1 MVRIVSVL
9 VPLVLALHGLIHL
22 MGFAK
27 GFGLLALPQLSRS
40 ISRPLG
46 LAWLA
51 AALLTLGAAAALPLA
66 PRWGW
71 AVAVAALFVSQA
83 VIVVS
88 WSDAKFGTLANL
100 LLLAAA
106 AYGYLAHGPT
116 SLSAEYTRALA
127 VAAPVPPG
135 APLTEADL
143 APLPA
148 PVQRYIRASGALGQP
163 RVHDFRA
170 HWTGRIRAGADEP
183 WMDFTAEQ
191 MNTLDPPRRFF
202 FMDAV
207 MKGLPVDVFHRF
219 DEAGA
224 TMRVRLLS
232 AVTMVDAAGPMMTR
246 SETVT
251 LFNDLCLFAPGEL
264 VRPSITWEAVDEH
277 TARARYTQGP
287 DTIAATLHF
296 NDADALVDFE
306 SDDRSPDPEGKSGPM
321 RWTTPISV
329 YARVGPARVAQ
340 TAEVRWHPPAGAW
353 TYGEFTLTD
362 LAWNT
367 AR

>member
-27 GFGLLALPQLSRS
+27 AFGLLALPQLTRP
-40 ISRPLG
+40 ISRPVG
-46 LAWLA
+46 VVWLA
-51 AALLTLGAAAALPLA
+51 AALLTVGAAAALPLA

-71 AVAVAALFVSQA
+71 AVAAAALVVSQG
-83 VIVVS
+83 VIVTS
-88 WSDAKFGTLANL
+88 WADAKFGTLANL
-100 LLLAAA
+100 ILLAAA

-116 SLSAEYTRALA
+116 SLSAEYARALA
-127 VAAPVPPG
+127 SATPAPPG
-135 APLTEADL
+135 APLTEAEL

-170 HWTGRIRAGADEP
+170 HWTGRIRAAVDQP

-191 MNTLDPPRRFF
+191 MNTFDPPRRFF

-232 AVTMVDAAGPMMTR
+232 AKTMVDAGGPGLTR

-264 VRPSITWEAVDEH
+264 VRPAITWEAVDEH
-277 TARARYTQGP
+277 TARAHYTQGV
-287 DTIAATLHF
+287 DTISATLHF
-296 NDADALVDFE
+296 NDADELVDFE
-306 SDDRSPDPEGKSGPM
+306 SEDRSADPDGQSGPQ
-321 RWTTPISV
+321 RWTTPVSA

-340 TAEVRWHPPAGAW
+340 TAEVRWHPATGAW

-367 AR
+367 GR